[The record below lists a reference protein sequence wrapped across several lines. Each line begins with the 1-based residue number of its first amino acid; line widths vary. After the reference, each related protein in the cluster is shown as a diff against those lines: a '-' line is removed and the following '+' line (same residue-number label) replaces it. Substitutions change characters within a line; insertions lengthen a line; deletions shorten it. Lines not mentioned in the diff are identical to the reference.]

1 MFLVIFVIIVFVV
14 NLNIVKPAKI
24 SGVQLRDIVDKI
36 GNNEGDLTERI
47 PVKTKDEIGQMS
59 EGINSFIEQ
68 LQNVMRKLK
77 SESEELMISAGTVRD
92 EISKSNENAENVSAA
107 MEEMSASI

>member
-1 MFLVIFVIIVFVV
+1 MIFIINLLAV

-68 LQNVMRKLK
+68 LQNVMQQ
-77 SESEELMISAGTVRD
+77 A
-92 EISKSNENAENVSAA
+92 
-107 MEEMSASI
+107 